1 MGKEGEERIECAECE
16 CERAQVVCCTESL
29 AYCNSCSHKI
39 HSKKARFHHQI
50 LPIAT
55 CCHCLI
61 RTATLQCFQCYKKPK
76 PFVLCTQCSKTIHS
90 APCTRAHKITILAFL
105 SNIVK
110 TENQFSTHV
119 KEEKTEPGGGHSATK
134 EKKRRAGSSIS
145 DLDNKYTPGKKP
157 KINVNKRTG
166 NCYSDPQV
174 KCPPEEILEKQEPQA
189 SSVPRKNIPR
199 AASRRVFGPV
209 EIHDSSSE
217 SEADEDS
224 DSCYSDFEEESGIRR
239 IHRGNVSIEAFVVNA
254 EEENEEEEGDVA
266 EGTNAGGFA
275 KEESVVVGVKER
287 IRKMLE
293 LGLHPDT
300 PDIEAQQALKNA
312 QRLLTK
318 HNLQQAEVMNGALKD
333 SEALAGGMRMV
344 ELRSKGKIDRIGRIE
359 QWVVEL
365 AHVIADNFDTQYF
378 TRKYTRRD
386 RPLQV
391 IFYGIKQNADC
402 SGFAFAATFNRIT
415 IMSANYNPSKTAADK
430 ENKELSTQSS
440 YTRIARHNYK
450 LGIVTGLRDAV
461 KKSSGKWGSE
471 DGDGRKGKGTR
482 SRIENK
488 QEAAMQ
494 ALVLHSKEVG
504 EAYIKDKGIK
514 IKIFKAKI
522 RESARNLEAFA
533 RGKMDSKQIDINQK
547 ALPTNHRERS

>member
-16 CERAQVVCCTESL
+16 CERAQ
-29 AYCNSCSHKI
+29 
-39 HSKKARFHHQI
+39 
-50 LPIAT
+50 
-55 CCHCLI
+55 
-61 RTATLQCFQCYKKPK
+61 
-76 PFVLCTQCSKTIHS
+76 
-90 APCTRAHKITILAFL
+90 
-105 SNIVK
+105 
-110 TENQFSTHV
+110 
-119 KEEKTEPGGGHSATK
+119 EEKTEPGGGHSATK

-402 SGFAFAATFNRIT
+402 SSFAFAATFNRIT
-415 IMSANYNPSKTAADK
+415 IMSANYNPSKTAADE
-430 ENKELSTQSS
+430 ENKESYTQSS
-440 YTRIARHNYK
+440 YTRMARLDYK
-450 LGIVTGLRDAV
+450 LGIVRGLRDAV
-461 KKSSGKWGSE
+461 KRKWGSE
-471 DGDGRKGKGTR
+471 GCDGSKGKGTR
-482 SRIENK
+482 RRNK
-488 QEAAMQ
+488 QEAVMQ
-494 ALVLHSKEVG
+494 ALGLHSKEVG
-504 EAYIKDKGIK
+504 NAYIKEKGIK
-514 IKIFKAKI
+514 IKNRKGK
-522 RESARNLEAFA
+522 RRKSAWNLEAFT
-533 RGKMDSKQIDINQK
+533 RGKMDSQKIDINQK
-547 ALPTNHRERS
+547 ALPTNHRKKS